1 MQNMK
6 VLNAVCSI
14 LQWEDSNYLVDAQ
27 SSEGYAL
34 RATAL
39 D

>member
-1 MQNMK
+1 MK
-6 VLNAVCSI
+6 VLNAVRST

-27 SSEGYAL
+27 ISEGHAL